1 MLPIHLA
8 DAVEAL
14 RGLPP
19 EAVLAV
25 LFAGALVEYIIPPLP
40 GDTVVVA
47 GAALVTAFAW
57 PLWPVYG
64 VCTLGAA
71 LGSAASWAV
80 GAAWARRHGPEHLSP
95 RAAAA
100 VGLLVE
106 RFRRH
111 GAAYLV
117 LNRFMPGVRTF
128 FFLAAGVAGLRL
140 PVVLAWSTLSAA
152 AWNGLLIGLGWWVGD
167 NVARLEELLVR
178 YTAIVGAVVVV
189 AMLVVALRVAAEVR
203 ERLGAQRAS
212 SSAD

>member
-1 MLPIHLA
+1 MLPIHVA

-14 RGLPP
+14 RDLSP

-25 LFAGALVEYIIPPLP
+25 LFGGALIEYIIPPLP

-47 GAALVTAFAW
+47 GAALVTAFGW

-64 VCTLGAA
+64 VCTAGAA
-71 LGSAASWAV
+71 VGSAASWSA
-80 GAAWARRHGPEHLSP
+80 GAAWARRRGPEHLDP

-100 VGLLVE
+100 VALLAE

-128 FFLAAGVAGLRL
+128 FFLAAGIAGLRL
-140 PVVLAWSTLSAA
+140 PVVLLWSTLSAA
-152 AWNGLLIGLGWWVGD
+152 AWNALLIGLGWWVGD
-167 NVARLEELLVR
+167 NVALLEALLVR
-178 YTAIVGAVVVV
+178 YTAAVGAVVAVV
-189 AMLVVALRVAAEVR
+189 MLVVALRVAAEVR
-203 ERLGAQRAS
+203 ERLGAGA
-212 SSAD
+212 